1 MFTHK
6 LSLCLPVF
14 AMGCFV
20 ASSQAALVS
29 FEFNT
34 AGSTEGWTA
43 SAAPANALVTG
54 FKQATGIDGTTG
66 VITSDDVDIDPQVI
80 LSGAGNLI
88 TLPAGEK
95 WSSFQ
100 VRFRHLTGNP
110 GTVGVAGTPYD
121 GNGTILFFNA
131 STVNLG
137 VGPLSTK
144 TVSGTGAY
152 AADVYTMTLTAD
164 PSGGEWQLLNADFSA
179 APTLNSA
186 NITAVRL
193 DPVGNSAAKNFE
205 VDYIRI
211 ASVPEPGSMALA
223 VLAGGSLLIR
233 RRR

>member
-1 MFTHK
+1 M
-6 LSLCLPVF
+6 
-14 AMGCFV
+14 
-20 ASSQAALVS
+20 
-29 FEFNT
+29 
-34 AGSTEGWTA
+34 
-43 SAAPANALVTG
+43 TG

-66 VITSDDVDIDPQVI
+66 VITSDDVDIDPQV
-80 LSGAGNLI
+80 LRSGAGNII

-95 WSSFQ
+95 WSSFEI
-100 VRFRHLTGNP
+100 RFRHLTANP
-110 GTVGVAGTPYD
+110 GTVGVAGAPYD
-121 GNGTILFFNA
+121 GNGTILFFNG
-131 STVNLG
+131 STANLG
-137 VGPLSTK
+137 VGALATK
-144 TVSGTGAY
+144 TVNGSGVY

-164 PSGGEWQLLNADFSA
+164 PSGGEWQLLNVDFSA